1 MIKFKEFLN
10 EAQWMYHGTPDTNI
24 DTLKPDRSDMVIDRA
39 LGSHFAAAPEIS
51 RKFASGIYKNTKGPG
66 TIFKTNDIKRSEL
79 QVIHQ
84 RRNKNG
90 ALQSDQHAISS
101 HVLGTVLGHP
111 DNKEMFK
118 SWIKYARN
126 IDDNTAEEVHNHL
139 SSGRAPSDRDKF
151 GTAASKFNSF
161 KKYIGDYDSGLHM
174 QPEPNFK
181 EKVVNKYLDI
191 MRSRGIKGL
200 VYKNTAPMEKNPEPR
215 SKGENMENRRS
226 NKNYI
231 VFDPDKLNLTK
242 HE

>member
-10 EAQWMYHGTPDTNI
+10 EAQWMYHGTTEKNI
-24 DTLKPDRSDMVIDRA
+24 DTLKPDRSHMVIDRA
-39 LGSHFAAAPEIS
+39 LGSHFAADPGIS
-51 RKFASGIYKNTKGPG
+51 RKFASGLYKDTKEPGIIY
-66 TIFKTNDIKRSEL
+66 KTNDIKRSEL
-79 QVIHQ
+79 QVVPQ
-84 RRNKNG
+84 RRNKSG
-90 ALQSDQHAISS
+90 IIPSDQNAIGA

-126 IDDNTAEEVHNHL
+126 IDDSKAEEIHSHL
-139 SSGRAPSDRDKF
+139 SSGRAPSDQDKF

-161 KKYIGDYDSGLHM
+161 RKYIGDYDSSLHM

-215 SKGENMENRRS
+215 SKGETIENRRS

-231 VFDPDKLNLTK
+231 VFDPDKLNLVK